1 MCSLPQRNL
10 LHHDRVV
17 YAGGVSF
24 HAAAGRRLRVL
35 LRLYIGDGHYSCLTM
50 STEISTA
57 GIVPLFSSQCVVFL
71 SSGQPTP
78 GP

>member
-1 MCSLPQRNL
+1 MCSLPHRNL

-35 LRLYIGDGHYSCLTM
+35 LRLYIGDGQGEADCS
-50 STEISTA
+50 A
-57 GIVPLFSSQCVVFL
+57 
-71 SSGQPTP
+71 SG
-78 GP
+78 